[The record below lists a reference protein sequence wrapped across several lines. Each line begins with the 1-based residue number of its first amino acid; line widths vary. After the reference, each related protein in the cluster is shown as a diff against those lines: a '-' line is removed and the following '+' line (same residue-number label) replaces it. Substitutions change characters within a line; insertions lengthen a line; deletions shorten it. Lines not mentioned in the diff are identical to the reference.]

1 MNNGLVIFDFDGTL
15 CDTRKTIVRT
25 LWMTMEKLCLPV
37 VDEDVCAATIG
48 LPLSESFR
56 TIFPSLTVEQAEEC
70 AGVYREIFE
79 ENKKT
84 LVPTVFPKVTETLIE
99 LRRRGFTLSIASSRF
114 NRSLMDFVKDFGF
127 DKEISLVLGADN
139 VTKAKPDPE
148 PVLLTLR
155 KLGFRAG
162 ETLVVG
168 DMPFDILM
176 GRRAGTKTCGVTY
189 GNSSREELAGSGA
202 DYIIDD
208 FASLLELD
216 WFDDLGA

>member
-1 MNNGLVIFDFDGTL
+1 MDFDGTL

-25 LWMTMEKLCLPV
+25 LQMTMERLCLPV
-37 VDEDVCAATIG
+37 ADEDVCAATIG

-56 TIFPSLTVEQAEEC
+56 TIFPSLTENQADEC
-70 AGVYREIFE
+70 AETYRDIFE
-79 ENKKT
+79 ENKKH
-84 LVPTVFPKVTETLIE
+84 LVPTVFPHVTQTLKE
-99 LRRRGFTLSIASSRF
+99 LKRRGFTLSIASSRF
-114 NRSLMDFVKDFGF
+114 NRSLMDFVRIFGF

-148 PVLLTLR
+148 PVLLTL
-155 KLGFRAG
+155 KELGFRAG

-168 DMPFDILM
+168 DMPYDIMM

-189 GNSSREELAGSGA
+189 GNSSREELADSGA

-208 FASLLELD
+208 FASLLQLD
-216 WFDDLGA
+216 WF

>member
-1 MNNGLVIFDFDGTL
+1 
-15 CDTRKTIVRT
+15 
-25 LWMTMEKLCLPV
+25 MTMERLCLPV
-37 VDEDVCAATIG
+37 ADEDVCAATIG

-56 TIFPSLTVEQAEEC
+56 TIFPSLTENQADEC
-70 AGVYREIFE
+70 AETYRAIFE
-79 ENKKT
+79 ENKKH
-84 LVPTVFPKVTETLIE
+84 LVPTVFPHVTQTLKE
-99 LRRRGFTLSIASSRF
+99 LKRRGFTLSIASSRF
-114 NRSLMDFVKDFGF
+114 NRSLIDFVRTFGF

-148 PVLLTLR
+148 PVLLTL
-155 KLGFRAG
+155 KELGFRAG

-168 DMPFDILM
+168 DMPYDILM

-208 FASLLELD
+208 FASLLDLN
-216 WFDDLGA
+216 WF

>member
-1 MNNGLVIFDFDGTL
+1 MNSGLIILDFDGTL

-25 LWMTMEKLCLPV
+25 LRMTMEKLCLPV
-37 VDEDVCAATIG
+37 AAEDVCAGTIG

-56 TIFPSLTVEQAEEC
+56 SIFPSLTAGQADEC
-70 AGVYREIFE
+70 AEVYRDIFE
-79 ENKKT
+79 KNKKL
-84 LVPTVFPKVTETLIE
+84 LVPTVFPGVAETLRE
-99 LRRRGFTLSIASSRF
+99 LRRRGFTLSIASSRS
-114 NRSLMDFVKDFGF
+114 NRSLMDFVETFGF
-127 DKEISLVLGADN
+127 DKEVSLVLGADN

-155 KLGFRAG
+155 ELGFRVG

-176 GRRAGTKTCGVTY
+176 GRRAGARTCGVTY
-189 GNSSREELAGSGA
+189 GNASREELADSGA

-208 FASLLELD
+208 FASLLTLD
-216 WFDDLGA
+216 WF

>member
-1 MNNGLVIFDFDGTL
+1 MNTGLVILDFDGTL

-25 LWMTMEKLCLPV
+25 LQMTMERLCLPV
-37 VDEDVCAATIG
+37 ADEDVCAATIG

-56 TIFPSLTVEQAEEC
+56 TIFPSLTENQADEC
-70 AGVYREIFE
+70 AETYRDIFE
-79 ENKKT
+79 ENKKH
-84 LVPTVFPKVTETLIE
+84 LVPTVFPHVTQTLKE
-99 LRRRGFTLSIASSRF
+99 LKRRGFTLSIASSRF
-114 NRSLMDFVKDFGF
+114 NRSLMDFVRIFGF

-148 PVLLTLR
+148 PVLLTL
-155 KLGFRAG
+155 KELGFRAG

-168 DMPFDILM
+168 DMPYDIMM

-189 GNSSREELAGSGA
+189 GNSSREELADSGA

-208 FASLLELD
+208 FASLLQLD
-216 WFDDLGA
+216 WF